1 MAAALLAEH
10 LVDNGVEAVVTSAGT
25 HAGIAGVDPETVQA
39 MRERGVDISSHE
51 PRLLDRATVVADGAD
66 LIVAMTRV
74 HLRTVAVS
82 APGAFQRSFTAKE
95 LARRTQRLT
104 SIALPEAPTFAAWR
118 AALGEGRLA
127 RDLMGED
134 PDDDVLDPYG
144 QSLAEHR
151 ATVREL
157 DGLTATIAHSI
168 AAWHHP

>member
-1 MAAALLAEH
+1 MNDVGEPCAGEPHARFDRGPLATTEQTCEDAGPRRQLEHAATMAWS
-10 LVDNGVEAVVTSAGT
+10 GPPPQQST
-25 HAGIAGVDPETVQA
+25 
-39 MRERGVDISSHE
+39 
-51 PRLLDRATVVADGAD
+51 
-66 LIVAMTRV
+66 
-74 HLRTVAVS
+74 
-82 APGAFQRSFTAKE
+82 
-95 LARRTQRLT
+95 
-104 SIALPEAPTFAAWR
+104 ALPQAPTFAAWR

-157 DGLTATIAHSI
+157 DRLTATIAHSI